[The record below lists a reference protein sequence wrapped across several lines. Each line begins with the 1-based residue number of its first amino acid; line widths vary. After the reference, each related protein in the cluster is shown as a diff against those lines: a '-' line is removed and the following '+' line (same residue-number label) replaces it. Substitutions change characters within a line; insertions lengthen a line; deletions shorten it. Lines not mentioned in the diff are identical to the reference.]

1 MDNVIDYV
9 HHETTHNT
17 PNAPL
22 APAATPQAPKVTAA
36 PTEADEEA
44 TLRDTVSSYLEKYT
58 KEFGEDTPKHL
69 YKEMLKLI
77 EKPLLVGIMKFTRSN
92 QSRAAKLLNI
102 SRGTLRKKLK
112 VYGLL

>member
-1 MDNVIDYV
+1 MDNVVDYV

-22 APAATPQAPKVTAA
+22 APAAPPVQQVAA
-36 PTEADEEA
+36 PTEAEAEA
-44 TLRDTVSSYLEKYT
+44 TLRDTVGTYLEKYI
-58 KEFGEDTPKHL
+58 KQFGEDTPKHL

-77 EKPLLVGIMKFTRSN
+77 EKPLLVGIMKFTRNN